1 MYLMFHLGHPDV
13 LPLGDLGVKKGIA
26 VHFGMIKGKQA
37 TAKGNN
43 KNLPTA
49 DDMVRL
55 TDHWRVSDTIW
66 TETED

>member
-1 MYLMFHLGHPDV
+1 MYLMFHLAHPDV
-13 LPLGDLGVKKGIA
+13 LPLGDLAVRKGIA
-26 VHFGMIKGKQA
+26 VHFGMINGKQA

-55 TDHWRVSDTIW
+55 TDHWRVC
-66 TETED
+66 